1 MRAVSH
7 IAESLTACNKLGD
20 KEIAAR
26 GITQLAA
33 IAVERGDLPLAA
45 QFCGSVA
52 ALRDAI
58 GAPVAQSERAS
69 HKALVGSIRA
79 GLTGSLFSAAWE
91 AGYASSLADSV
102 TAAAAMVTT
111 EDSSPNAKSPAR
123 NVLTPR
129 EREVLE
135 HLARG
140 RSDKEIAA
148 ELYIGQRTVSS
159 HVAAIL
165 AKLRVSSR
173 AAAVAITLRE
183 SSD

>member
-1 MRAVSH
+1 M
-7 IAESLTACNKLGD
+7 
-20 KEIAAR
+20 R
-26 GITQLAA
+26 GISELAV

-69 HKALVGSIRA
+69 HEALVGSIRA
-79 GLTGSLFSAAWE
+79 GLTSNAFATAWE
-91 AGYASSLADSV
+91 AGFAFSLDKV
-102 TAAAAMVTT
+102 LTGAAALVTT
-111 EDSSPNAKSPAR
+111 EGSSSVGKSSAR
-123 NVLTPR
+123 NALTPR

-140 RSDKEIAA
+140 WSDKEIAA

-173 AAAVAITLRE
+173 AAAVAIALRE
-183 SSD
+183 RSV